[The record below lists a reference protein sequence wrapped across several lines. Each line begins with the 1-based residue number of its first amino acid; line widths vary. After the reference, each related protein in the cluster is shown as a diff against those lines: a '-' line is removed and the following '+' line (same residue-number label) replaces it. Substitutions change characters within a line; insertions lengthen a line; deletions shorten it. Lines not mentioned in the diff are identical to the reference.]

1 MYKLTLSIY
10 ADKSKPIEIV
20 EQSKRLDTMVLQNN
34 LKEVILAK
42 LKKLNIS
49 SKLIFIEFLKEKNG
63 EYFDHDEAWVSAN
76 DNFKNLDIIY

>member
-20 EQSKRLDTMVLQNN
+20 EQSKQLDTMVLQNN

-42 LKKLNIS
+42 LKKLNIP
-49 SKLIFIEFLKEKNG
+49 SKLIFIEFLKEKND
-63 EYFDHDEAWVSAN
+63 EYFEHDEAWVSAN
-76 DNFKNLDIIY
+76 DNFKKLDIIY